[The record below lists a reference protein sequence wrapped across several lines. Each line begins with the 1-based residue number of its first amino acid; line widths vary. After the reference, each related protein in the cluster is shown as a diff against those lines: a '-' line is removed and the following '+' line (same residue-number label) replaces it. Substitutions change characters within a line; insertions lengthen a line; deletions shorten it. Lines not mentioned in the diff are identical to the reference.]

1 MIRAITAIGRGR
13 SDGCKWVQCHENPS
27 WKASEWG
34 QQKLHLY
41 FREAGTKWGWTDWI
55 KGEKEC
61 HVVTFSCVGDPMR
74 VIWMVMITVWY
85 IWVPLATGLEPCRL
99 LFASLSF
106 ITYQISNIKCLKW
119 KSERFKKK
127 KKTLKFANDL
137 TTTVKVVVLSISQF
151 FSTCIYGLLKLEL
164 FFDAIKKK
172 KSTLCIINLHLF
184 DYNTFLHSII

>member
-41 FREAGTKWGWTDWI
+41 FRKAGTKWGRSDWI

-61 HVVTFSCVGDPMR
+61 HVFTFSCVGDPMSA
-74 VIWMVMITVWY
+74 IWTVMIAVWY
-85 IWVPLATGLEPCRL
+85 IWVPLTTGLEPL
-99 LFASLSF
+99 LAFVCLTF
-106 ITYQISNIKCLKW
+106 IHYLSNIKCLKW

-127 KKTLKFANDL
+127 KNLKIRKPFDDDSKSRGSFNFKIFFNLYLWFVKTWIIFW
-137 TTTVKVVVLSISQF
+137 
-151 FSTCIYGLLKLEL
+151 CH
-164 FFDAIKKK
+164 KKK
-172 KSTLCIINLHLF
+172 KVHYALLTCIC
-184 DYNTFLHSII
+184 SIIILFYIQ

>member
-61 HVVTFSCVGDPMR
+61 HVVTFSCVGDPMS

-137 TTTVKVVVLSISQF
+137 TTTVKSRSSFNFKIF
-151 FSTCIYGLLKLEL
+151 FNLYLWFVKTWIIFWCH
-164 FFDAIKKK
+164 KKK